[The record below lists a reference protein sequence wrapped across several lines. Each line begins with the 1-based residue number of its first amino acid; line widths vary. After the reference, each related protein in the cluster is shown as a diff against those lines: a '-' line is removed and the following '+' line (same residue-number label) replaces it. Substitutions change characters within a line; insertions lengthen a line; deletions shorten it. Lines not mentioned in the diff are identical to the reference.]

1 MLGCDLAQA
10 RSVFMDAILASNFSM
25 GPKGVFAKVM
35 WFVVAALLLS
45 CGGHQS
51 ITPQSVPQQLDVCN
65 CTPTGPASSDF
76 RHNQKHVPLP
86 NSSAQEI
93 TVATMLT
100 WPQTP
105 VPGPDAPRAGREL
118 QMFHIAHAFVQ
129 LSYEVQ
135 SDCDI
140 HVEISDSADKTAA
153 RAIVE
158 TPVDG
163 EYCTA
168 RRSFQTQMAAQG
180 FTVGTLFTAAEVP
193 QPVPVDVLGLAF
205 LDNPHSGRGS
215 AQVQT
220 IWEIHPAIIKVGP

>member
-1 MLGCDLAQA
+1 
-10 RSVFMDAILASNFSM
+10 M
-25 GPKGVFAKVM
+25 GSRGVFAKVM
-35 WFVVAALLLS
+35 WFVVAGLLLS
-45 CGGHQS
+45 CGGHQG
-51 ITPQSVPQQLDVCN
+51 IRPQSVPEQLDVCN
-65 CTPTGPASSDF
+65 CTPAGPASADF

-86 NSSAQEI
+86 NSPAQEI

-105 VPGPDAPRAGREL
+105 VPGPDAARTGREL
-118 QMFHIAHAFVQ
+118 QMFHIARAFVQ

-140 HVEISDSADKTAA
+140 HMEISDSADKTAA
-153 RAIVE
+153 RVIVE
-158 TPVDG
+158 TPADG

-168 RRSFQTQMAAQG
+168 RRSFQAQMAAQG
-180 FTVGTLFTAAEVP
+180 FTLGTLFTAAEVP

-205 LDNPHSGRGS
+205 LDDPHSGRGS

-220 IWEIHPAIIKVGP
+220 IWEIHPANVKIAP

>member
-1 MLGCDLAQA
+1 MGSKSVLAK
-10 RSVFMDAILASNFSM
+10 II
-25 GPKGVFAKVM
+25 
-35 WFVVAALLLS
+35 WFVVAGLVLS
-45 CGGHQS
+45 CGGHQGIS
-51 ITPQSVPQQLDVCN
+51 PQSIPQQLDVCN
-65 CTPTGPASSDF
+65 CTPTGPASADF

-86 NSSAQEI
+86 NSAAQEI

-105 VPGPDAPRAGREL
+105 VPGPDAPRTGREL

-129 LSYEVQ
+129 LTYEVQ

-140 HVEISDSADKTAA
+140 HMEISDSADKTAA
-153 RAIVE
+153 RVIVE

-168 RRSFQTQMAAQG
+168 RQSFQAQMAAHG
-180 FTVGTLFTAAEVP
+180 FTLGALFTAAEVP

-205 LDNPHSGRGS
+205 LDDPHSGRGG

-220 IWEIHPAIIKVGP
+220 IWEIHPAIVKVAP